1 MTGGGCVEW
10 QRGSRAAGDYS
21 LGARRKQDS
30 TEIFNC
36 ITLLPLQTCNTYLC
50 CDEAV
55 SLENRMWTGMQ
66 PESVPTVL
74 YRSYPATLI
83 QSGQAVQPVLQ
94 LHT

>member
-10 QRGSRAAGDYS
+10 QRGSSAAEG
-21 LGARRKQDS
+21 
-30 TEIFNC
+30 
-36 ITLLPLQTCNTYLC
+36 LLPGGAPETGQHRNTQLC
-50 CDEAV
+50 YFITTANMQHIFCYDEAV
-55 SLENRMWTGMQ
+55 SLENRVWTGMQ

-83 QSGQAVQPVLQ
+83 QTGQAVQPVLQ